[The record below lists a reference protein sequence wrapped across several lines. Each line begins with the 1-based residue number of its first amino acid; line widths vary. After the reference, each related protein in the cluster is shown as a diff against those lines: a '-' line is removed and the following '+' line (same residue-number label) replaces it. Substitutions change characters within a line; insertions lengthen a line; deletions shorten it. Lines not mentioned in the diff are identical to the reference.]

1 MPDLYAC
8 ASLFNGSSN
17 GDVSIFRYPCDV
29 ILTENGST
37 CGVSTNIIQLKW
49 ILRFWQENSNLYL
62 KSYTILHTRVP
73 YILDFWKTGMI
84 NPLTYIRD
92 KVQDVK
98 TLIQNVN
105 QCS

>member
-1 MPDLYAC
+1 MLMCQISTLVQAC
-8 ASLFNGSSN
+8 SMVRQL
-17 GDVSIFRYPCDV
+17 VMFRYLCDV